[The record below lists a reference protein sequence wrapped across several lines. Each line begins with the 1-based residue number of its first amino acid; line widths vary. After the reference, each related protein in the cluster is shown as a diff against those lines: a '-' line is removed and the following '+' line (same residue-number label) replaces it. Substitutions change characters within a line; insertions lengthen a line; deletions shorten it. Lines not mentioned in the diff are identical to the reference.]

1 MRKDAEGRKLEP
13 VLNKGLGL
21 GAWGKVQ
28 GAGQNFLCVL
38 RALRVFSILTP

>member
-21 GAWGKVQ
+21 GARCRAQAKISSVSSVPSV
-28 GAGQNFLCVL
+28 FL
-38 RALRVFSILTP
+38 VF